1 MHQADQATSPTPFSF
16 SASFLLY
23 PSLSISLSLRSL
35 SFFVVH
41 RERHGWLPPE
51 APPRRPQVPG
61 RRAPASKPQGR
72 ARALDPLIHEL
83 DRGSHLARASSHGS
97 RGPPRPR
104 FTLPDQ
110 QMSPAPPLPS
120 LPSSPVSLFSLSM
133 LSLCFYRKPTPP
145 WTQELHRRSSPAPE
159 QAELLHRAPHLFLP
173 SSFSSD
179 LSSLLLSRSSSNHH
193 VRRSSMAAPIGVDR
207 RRPPRPLDPV
217 HATSSAS
224 SLLWI
229 SSLPSLP
236 SSPRCC
242 AMSCRRHPLLTRRRP
257 HRAASASARLEPL
270 SRPSSSNP
278 PPPRY
283 GDASIP
289 REEMMPDLI
298 EPSAQPLRLALTGS
312 SRARSFFSIGTAR

>member
-145 WTQELHRRSSPAPE
+145 WTQELHRRSSASPGQQQEPEHGRPVHEDRPVLPRSGRDRCAARLPCPAPPWI
-159 QAELLHRAPHLFLP
+159 H
-173 SSFSSD
+173 
-179 LSSLLLSRSSSNHH
+179 
-193 VRRSSMAAPIGVDR
+193 
-207 RRPPRPLDPV
+207 PL
-217 HATSSAS
+217 AS
-224 SLLWI
+224 SLLRPDRI
-229 SSLPSLP
+229 E
-236 SSPRCC
+236 PR
-242 AMSCRRHPLLTRRRP
+242 PLLLLDRNRTLT
-257 HRAASASARLEPL
+257 SA
-270 SRPSSSNP
+270 
-278 PPPRY
+278 
-283 GDASIP
+283 
-289 REEMMPDLI
+289 
-298 EPSAQPLRLALTGS
+298 
-312 SRARSFFSIGTAR
+312 